1 MEKQIIIKFQLLK
14 NNLEILKKNLIKIF
28 IKNFNLK
35 KKTILDLKNNK
46 IDLKFNQ
53 YAEWDSLKHASI
65 LIDLEKKFKIKVNS
79 TNLNKFISF
88 KSIINFLKK
97 NR

>member
-1 MEKQIIIKFQLLK
+1 MEKQIIKKFQLLK

-28 IKNFNLK
+28 IKNFNLS
-35 KKTILDLKNNK
+35 KKTISDLKNNK

-53 YAEWDSLKHASI
+53 YEEWDSLKHASI
-65 LIDLEKKFKIKVNS
+65 LIDLEKKFKIKINS

-97 NR
+97 SR

>member
-1 MEKQIIIKFQLLK
+1 MK

-28 IKNFNLK
+28 IKNFNLS
-35 KKTILDLKNNK
+35 KKTISDLKNNK

-53 YAEWDSLKHASI
+53 YEEWDSLKHASI
-65 LIDLEKKFKIKVNS
+65 LIDLEKKFKIKINS

-97 NR
+97 SR